1 MLRNYNLKIRP
12 VEMLLGLG
20 LGLGYMTSLRF
31 FGPIGIAELMVL
43 IAIFLLFQL
52 VGKSIFRYEKNTA
65 GLIKI
70 YMILAVYLLL
80 PFMV

>member
-43 IAIFLLFQL
+43 IAILDFIQELKASTFKNHAS
-52 VGKSIFRYEKNTA
+52 KSKEF
-65 GLIKI
+65 
-70 YMILAVYLLL
+70 ILGH
-80 PFMV
+80 FIQS